1 MIWPLQILRFV
12 AALMVVYVHA
22 AQLAVKATGSYGFFP
37 REFPLAGQAG
47 VDIFFVISGVIIA
60 KTAVGLSW
68 QGFAWKRFRR
78 IIPFYFIICIFGL
91 LIAVRSGTAIT
102 GRDLLA
108 TFFLW
113 PATDAMTL
121 PLVPIAWTLC
131 YEALFYAAATLVL
144 ADRRWL
150 FPVLGLFIA
159 SMGLRQHGAVFQ
171 FLGNPLIIE
180 FLLGVALAHAPAFQ
194 HAKWGILLGA
204 AIIIGAGF
212 FDLAPLGNALEYLR
226 GDEAFLRVAV
236 YGLPAALIVWGVMQF
251 KARASAWTRQGDA
264 SYSLYLT
271 HSLFMPMFFVIWNV
285 ISLPT
290 DVMIVISMAASVFFG
305 WRVHLA
311 IEKPVLDA
319 FKGPRISQAR
329 PHPIAS
335 PE

>member
-1 MIWPLQILRFV
+1 MIWPLQSLRFV

-22 AQLAVKATGSYGFFP
+22 AQLAVKATGSYGLLP
-37 REFPLAGQAG
+37 PEFPLAGQAG

-60 KTAVGLSW
+60 KTAVELSW
-68 QGFAWKRFRR
+68 QEFAWKRFRR
-78 IIPFYFIICIFGL
+78 IFPFYFIICIFGL
-91 LIAVRSGTAIT
+91 LITVRSGTAIT

-113 PATDAMTL
+113 PATDVMTL
-121 PLVPIAWTLC
+121 PLVPVAWTLC

-144 ADRRWL
+144 AGRRWL
-150 FPVLGLFIA
+150 FPVLGLFVA
-159 SMGLRQHGAVFQ
+159 SMALGQHGAVFQ
-171 FLGNPLIIE
+171 FLGNPLILE
-180 FLLGVALAHAPAFQ
+180 FLFGVALAHAPAFQ
-194 HAKWGILLGA
+194 HAKWGIPLGA
-204 AIIIGAGF
+204 AIILGAGF

-236 YGLPAALIVWGVMQF
+236 YGLPATLIVWGVMQF
-251 KARASAWTRQGDA
+251 RGRASAWTRQGDA

-285 ISLPT
+285 IPFPT
-290 DVMIVISMAASVFFG
+290 DLIIVISMAASVFCG
-305 WRVHLA
+305 WRIHLA
-311 IEKPVLDA
+311 IEKPILNA
-319 FKGPRISQAR
+319 FKSQRISSAR

>member
-1 MIWPLQILRFV
+1 
-12 AALMVVYVHA
+12 MVVYVHA
-22 AQLAVKATGSYGFFP
+22 AQMAVEQTGSYGFFP
-37 REFPLAGQAG
+37 RELPLAGQAG

-60 KTAVGLSW
+60 KTAAGLSW
-68 QGFAWKRFRR
+68 QEFAWKRFRR

-113 PATDAMTL
+113 PATDVMTL

-150 FPVLGLFIA
+150 YPLLGLFVA
-159 SMGLRQHGAVFQ
+159 AMALRPHGAVFQ

-180 FLLGVALAHAPAFQ
+180 FLFGVALAHAPSFQ
-194 HAKWGILLGA
+194 HARWGIPLGA
-204 AIIIGAGF
+204 GIIIGAGF
-212 FDLAPLGNALEYLR
+212 FDLAPFGNALEYLR
-226 GDEAFLRVAV
+226 GDGALLRVAV

-251 KARASAWTRQGDA
+251 KGRASAWTRQGDA

-271 HSLFMPMFFVIWNV
+271 HSLFMPMFFVIWTV
-285 ISLPT
+285 IPLPT
-290 DVMIVISMAASVFFG
+290 DLMIVISMAASVFFG
-305 WRVHLA
+305 WRIHLA
-311 IEKPVLDA
+311 IEKPVLNA
-319 FKGPRISQAR
+319 LKGERISGAR
-329 PHPIAS
+329 PNPIAS

>member
-22 AQLAVKATGSYGFFP
+22 AQLAVKATGSYGLFP

-68 QGFAWKRFRR
+68 QEFAWKRFRR
-78 IIPFYFIICIFGL
+78 IIPFYFIICIFAVL
-91 LIAVRSGTAIT
+91 LAIRSGTAIS

-108 TFFLW
+108 TFLLW

-121 PLVPIAWTLC
+121 PLVPVAWTLC
-131 YEALFYAAATLVL
+131 YEALFYAAAAFVL

-150 FPVLGLFIA
+150 FPVLGLFVG
-159 SMGLRQHGAVFQ
+159 SMALRQHCALFQ

-180 FLLGVALAHAPAFQ
+180 FLFGVALAHAPAFQ
-194 HAKWGILLGA
+194 HAKWGIPLGA

-226 GDEAFLRVAV
+226 GDEAFLRVAI
-236 YGLPAALIVWGVMQF
+236 YGLPAALIVWGVIQF
-251 KARASAWTRQGDA
+251 KGRASAWTRQGDA

-271 HSLFMPMFFVIWNV
+271 HSLFMPIFFVIWSV
-285 ISLPT
+285 IQLPT
-290 DVMIVISMAASVFFG
+290 DLIIVISMAASVFFG
-305 WRVHLA
+305 WRIHLA
-311 IEKPVLDA
+311 IEMPMLNA
-319 FKGPRISQAR
+319 LKGQRIPSAQ